1 MDYYHAIFEEQCYY
15 HVYNQG
21 NNKENLFYNDGN
33 YIYFLEKWNKYFSNY
48 LDVWSYCLM
57 PNHFHFLVE
66 VKEKNISTG
75 NLRKSPDEET
85 FGNLSRPAGVGIS
98 EVCAGNKKT
107 SEIPSHIPSEIS
119 EGSEEKIFEGSGSK
133 PDINKILLN
142 QFKNFF
148 ISYAKSINKQQNRT
162 GSLFQKKFKRIHVDS
177 DDYITTLIHYIHH
190 NPIHHG
196 FVKHYSKWKYSSYN
210 AILSN
215 LKTKVKRDIILEWFN
230 SREEFIKFHQQEINY
245 KAIEKY
251 IVEEEIE
258 LIKG

>member
-66 VKEKNISTG
+66 VKEKNVSTG
-75 NLRKSPDEET
+75 NLRKSQVACRGGD
-85 FGNLSRPAGVGIS
+85 FRSLSRVLG
-98 EVCAGNKKT
+98 KKT

-119 EGSEEKIFEGSGSK
+119 EGSKGEIPEGSEGK
-133 PDINKILLN
+133 PGINKILLN

-230 SREEFIKFHQQEINY
+230 SRDEFIKFHQQEINY
-245 KAIEKY
+245 KTIEKY